1 VDIICY
7 GVALL
12 RKVTLHKANA
22 MRQIIRGVF
31 LLLLVASRFLQAQTS
46 PFQIELE
53 PYPIDGLPGVQS
65 YAQGEYNGEWVILG
79 GRTDGLHRRQ
89 PWATFDEAGN
99 NRDILVIDPGSKQI
113 WHASLD
119 PLPLHLQDQLSST
132 NMEFHQEGPT
142 LYVMGGYGHSRT
154 IDSKLTYAMLT
165 AVDLP
170 GLVAAIKA
178 NGDITPY
185 FRSLTDT
192 GFAVTG
198 GHLKK
203 IGDTWYIVGGQNFEG
218 NYNPMGHGTFVQTY
232 TDAIRRFRLE
242 DDGTTMSVAHLSP
255 WVDSAALHR
264 RDYNVVN
271 QIFPDGKAGFTAF
284 AGPFRPDA
292 DLPFIDVVNATPDG
306 YAVDPDFAQY
316 YNHYHCATLPLYDE
330 ETNEMHS
337 LFFGGIAQYY
347 ESEGMLVQDNDVPF
361 VKTIARVTR
370 TADGRMTEYKLPV
383 EMPGYLGASAEFIL
397 DPDVPRDEYGIIRM
411 GELPAERTLL
421 GYIFGGIES
430 SAPNIFWINTGTES
444 IATPKIF
451 KVYITT
457 SPVTSVDRVNAQ
469 SLNGLQLQVYP
480 NPTEGLMTL
489 RFRIDEPGPT
499 RLLITDTQGKQLLS
513 EDITTLVVRGEN
525 VLQRTC
531 QQLKPGMVCMV
542 SVMHDGKQV
551 TQRVVV
557 KE

>member
-1 VDIICY
+1 
-7 GVALL
+7 
-12 RKVTLHKANA
+12 
-22 MRQIIRGVF
+22 MRSVIRGILF
-31 LLLLVASRFLQAQTS
+31 MSLGISQIMRAQVS

-53 PYPIDGLPGVQS
+53 PYPIEGIPGVQS
-65 YAQGEYNGEWVILG
+65 YAQGEYDGEWIIIG

-99 NRDILVIDPGSKQI
+99 NRDILVIDPESKAF

-132 NMEFHQEGPT
+132 NMEFHQEGHT
-142 LYVMGGYGHSRT
+142 LYVMGGYGYSRT
-154 IDSKLTYAMLT
+154 VDSKLTYAMLT
-165 AVDLP
+165 AIDLP

-185 FRSLTDT
+185 FRSVTDT

-198 GHLKK
+198 GHLQK
-203 IGDTWYIVGGQNFEG
+203 IGDIWYIVGGQNFEG

-232 TDAIRRFRLE
+232 TDAIRRFRLA
-242 DDGTTMSVAHLSP
+242 DDGTTMSVTHLTP

-264 RDYNVVN
+264 RDYNVLYQV
-271 QIFPDGKAGFTAF
+271 FPDGKPGFTAF

-306 YAVDPDFAQY
+306 YALDPDFAQY
-316 YNHYHCATLPLYDE
+316 YNHYHCATLPLYDADA
-330 ETNEMHS
+330 NEMHS

-347 ESEGMLVQDNDVPF
+347 EADGMLVQDNDVPF

-370 TADGRMTEYKLPV
+370 TADGRMTEYKLPI
-383 EMPGYLGASAEFIL
+383 EMPGYFGASAEFIL
-397 DPDVPRDEYGIIRM
+397 DAQVPHDEYGIVRLDA
-411 GELPAERTLL
+411 LPAERTLI

-444 IATPKIF
+444 TATPMIF
-451 KVYITT
+451 RVYITR
-457 SPVTSVDRVNAQ
+457 SPITAIDQVNEQ

-480 NPTEGLMTL
+480 NPTEGLITL

-499 RLLITDTQGKQLLS
+499 RLLVTDTEGKQLLS
-513 EDITTLVVRGEN
+513 EDITDDVVRGEN
-525 VLQRTC
+525 MLQRTC
-531 QQLKPGMVCMV
+531 QKLKPGMVCMV
-542 SVMHDGKQV
+542 SVFHGGKQL
-551 TQRVVV
+551 TQKVVV

>member
-1 VDIICY
+1 
-7 GVALL
+7 
-12 RKVTLHKANA
+12 
-22 MRQIIRGVF
+22 MRQITRGVV
-31 LLLLVASRFLQAQTS
+31 LLSFVASQFLQAQTS
-46 PFQIELE
+46 SFQIDLE

-65 YAQGEYNGEWVILG
+65 YAQGEYNGDWVIVG

-99 NRDILVIDPGSKQI
+99 NRDILVINPRSRQF

-154 IDSKLTYAMLT
+154 IGSKLTYAMLT
-165 AVDLP
+165 AIDLP
-170 GLVAAIKA
+170 ELVAAIKA

-203 IGDTWYIVGGQNFEG
+203 IGDIWYIIGGQNFEG
-218 NYNPMGHGTFVQTY
+218 NYNPMGGPSFTQTY
-232 TDAIRRFRLE
+232 TDAIRRFQLV
-242 DDGTTMSVAHLSP
+242 DDGSTLSVTHLSP
-255 WVDSAALHR
+255 WVDAAALHR

-316 YNHYHCATLPLYDE
+316 YNHYHCATLPLYDAE
-330 ETNEMHS
+330 ANEMHS

-370 TADGRMTEYKLPV
+370 TAEGRMTEYKLPL

-397 DPDVPRDEYGIIRM
+397 DPDVPRDEYGIVRM
-411 GELPAERTLL
+411 DQLHAERTLL

-430 SAPNIFWINTGTES
+430 SAPNIFWINTGNES
-444 IATPKIF
+444 IATPSIF

-457 SPVTSVDRVNAQ
+457 SPVTGIDRVNAQ

-480 NPTEGLMTL
+480 NPTEGIMTL

-499 RLLITDTQGKQLLS
+499 RLLITDAQGRQLLS
-513 EDITTLVVRGEN
+513 EDLTAVVVRGEN

-531 QQLKPGMVCMV
+531 QHLKPGMVCMV
-542 SVMHDGKQV
+542 SVIHDGNQV
-551 TQRVVV
+551 TQQVVV

>member
-1 VDIICY
+1 MDIICY

>member
-1 VDIICY
+1 MAY
-7 GVALL
+7 GMSHML
-12 RKVTLHKANA
+12 NA
-22 MRQIIRGVF
+22 Q
-31 LLLLVASRFLQAQTS
+31 SS
-46 PFQIELE
+46 PFRIELE
-53 PYPIDGLPGVQS
+53 AYPIDGLPGVQS
-65 YAQGEYNGEWVILG
+65 YAHGEYNGAWVILG

-99 NRDILVIDPGSKQI
+99 NRDILVIDPGSKEF

-119 PLPLHLQDQLSST
+119 PLPVHLQDQLSST

-142 LYVMGGYGHSRT
+142 LYVMGGYGYSRT

-165 AVDLP
+165 AIDLP

-198 GHLKK
+198 GHLQK
-203 IGDTWYIVGGQNFEG
+203 IGDVWYIVGGQNFEG

-242 DDGTTMSVAHLSP
+242 DDGTTMNVTHLSP
-255 WVDSAALHR
+255 WEDAAALHR
-264 RDYNVVN
+264 RDYNVLYQV
-271 QIFPDGKAGFTAF
+271 FPDGKAGFTAF
-284 AGPFRPDA
+284 AGPFRPDV
-292 DLPFIDVVNATPDG
+292 DLPFIDVINATPDG

-316 YNHYHCATLPLYDE
+316 YNHYHCATLPLYSAE
-330 ETNEMHS
+330 ANEMHS

-347 ESEGMLVQDNDVPF
+347 ESEGMLVQDNEVPF

-370 TADGRMTEYKLPV
+370 TSDGRMTEYKLPV

-397 DPDVPRDEYGIIRM
+397 DPDVPRDEYGIIRLD
-411 GELPAERTLL
+411 ELPAERTLL

-430 SAPNIFWINTGTES
+430 TAPNIFWINTGTES
-444 IATPKIF
+444 IATPAIF

-457 SPVTSVDRVNAQ
+457 STVTGTDRVNPQ

-489 RFRIDEPGPT
+489 RFRIDDPGPT
-499 RLLITDTQGKQLLS
+499 RLLVTDAQGKQLLS
-513 EDITTLVVRGEN
+513 EDITALIVRGEN

-531 QQLKPGMVCMV
+531 QHLKPGMVCMV
-542 SVMHDGKQV
+542 SVLQDGKQV
-551 TQRVVV
+551 TQQVIV